1 MMFDL
6 SLRETIMALPIQTAT
21 PSLPERSGS
30 LRPDSPLS
38 GGSIWTDVLE
48 NLYKDMNNLGHNAA
62 DLLAKLNRKREI
74 GAEAKDKANMVDS
87 AIASL
92 KKDTDKGAVA
102 KEVLGYLRENRVT
115 LADKTGSKTVDEWL
129 SGKNIASLDKGELN
143 TLKAALDSLSSR
155 ASDFSAQSNLDL
167 QKLSNTNQLLL
178 SMATNTLAMQKNAL
192 DSIIRNIH

>member
-1 MMFDL
+1 
-6 SLRETIMALPIQTAT
+6 
-21 PSLPERSGS
+21 
-30 LRPDSPLS
+30 
-38 GGSIWTDVLE
+38 
-48 NLYKDMNNLGHNAA
+48 
-62 DLLAKLNRKREI
+62 
-74 GAEAKDKANMVDS
+74 

-102 KEVLGYLRENRVT
+102 NEVLGYLRENKVT

>member
-1 MMFDL
+1 
-6 SLRETIMALPIQTAT
+6 MALPIQTAT
-21 PSLPERSGS
+21 PSLPERSGY

>member
-1 MMFDL
+1 MTL
-6 SLRETIMALPIQTAT
+6 SIQTAPVFSSKSMT
-21 PSLPERSGS
+21 HTDQDIHRFA
-30 LRPDSPLS
+30 
-38 GGSIWTDVLE
+38 GGGIWSDVLD
-48 NLYKDMNNLGHNAA
+48 NLYKDMNNLGINAA

-74 GAEAKDKANMVDS
+74 SAEAKDKANMVDS
-87 AIASL
+87 AIAAL
-92 KKDTDKGAVA
+92 RKDTDKGAVA
-102 KEVLGYLRENRVT
+102 KEVVDYLRNNRMT
-115 LADKTGSKTVDEWL
+115 LADRTGSKTIDEWL
-129 SGKNIASLDKGELN
+129 QGKNAAALNKGELA